1 MKRFLALF
9 AVMWFFVGCASNPKA
24 QFFFNPE
31 TKMSADTPIT
41 IQVPEDGSGVRGE
54 LQVLLQQSGYKVYS
68 PIAGK
73 KTTTLDKDSKY
84 TEINSLKEKQTY
96 TQQEFQKF
104 GTTNILT
111 ISGSGKTDDKGNF
124 FYETLFAEV
133 ASSETG
139 TILMS
144 MNYSKGRYNPST
156 LLKDIV
162 RRMNLC
168 VRENKCDEKS
178 QQDETNPNAG
188 LAIAIVGAV
197 AVVFVFVVAD

>member
-1 MKRFLALF
+1 MKQILILGAIMCF
-9 AVMWFFVGCASNPKA
+9 WVGCANNPKA
-24 QFFFNPE
+24 QIFFNPE
-31 TKMSADTPIT
+31 TKMGADTPIT
-41 IQVPEDGSGVRGE
+41 IQIPEDVSGVRGE
-54 LQVLLQQSGYKVYS
+54 LQVLLQQAGYKVYS
-68 PIAGK
+68 PIAAK

-104 GTTNILT
+104 GTTNMLT
-111 ISGSGKTDDKGNF
+111 ISGNGKTDEKGNF
-124 FYETLFAEV
+124 FYENLFVEV

-144 MNYSKGRYNPST
+144 MNYPKGKYNTST

-168 VRENKCDEKS
+168 VKENKCDEKS
-178 QQDETNPNAG
+178 QQEVSNPNAG
-188 LAIAIVGAV
+188 LGIAIVGAMAIV
-197 AVVFVFVVAD
+197 IVLVVSD

>member
-9 AVMWFFVGCASNPKA
+9 AVMCFLVGCASNPKA
-24 QFFFNPE
+24 RFFFNSE

-41 IQVPEDGSGVRGE
+41 IQVPEDDSGVRGE

-104 GTTNILT
+104 GTTNMLT
-111 ISGSGKTDDKGNF
+111 ISGSGKTDGKGNF

-144 MNYSKGRYNPST
+144 MNYPKGRYNPST

-168 VRENKCDEKS
+168 VKENKCDEKS
-178 QQDETNPNAG
+178 QQDKRNPNAG

-197 AVVFVFVVAD
+197 AAVFVFVVAD

>member
-1 MKRFLALF
+1 MKQILALF
-9 AVMWFFVGCASNPKA
+9 AVVCFFVGCASNPNA
-24 QFFFNPE
+24 QFFFNSE

-41 IQVPEDGSGVRGE
+41 IHIPEDDTGVRGE

-68 PIAGK
+68 PIAAK

-111 ISGSGKTDDKGNF
+111 ISGTGKTDDKGNF

-144 MNYSKGRYNPST
+144 VNYPKGKYNPST
-156 LLKDIV
+156 LLKDLV

-168 VRENKCDEKS
+168 VKENKCDEKS
-178 QQDETNPNAG
+178 QQDGSNPNAG
-188 LAIAIVGAV
+188 LGIAIVGAM
-197 AVVFVFVVAD
+197 AVIVVFVVAD